1 MYKINYAAVQLKLFY
16 CFNLMSF
23 FGNCMYYMYD
33 QYLHASPNMMF
44 TFLLQYMYVFI
55 Q

>member
-1 MYKINYAAVQLKLFY
+1 MYKNKYAAVQLKLFY